1 LRFPQLVNQLPWA
14 SLGILLLAHGLFGL
28 ILANED
34 DTPIWLLV
42 VSLILIVLVAEG
54 LASPWSMLRA
64 FFFRWLNSDFRAFIT
79 VVIGTLLGVFVLT
92 WIHIFIHEL
101 VLIAAGILVRLDLQ
115 NYNFNKYQDFAII
128 LITSLA
134 GFGMGFGFE
143 WITGLDAAIR
153 TWLS

>member
-1 LRFPQLVNQLPWA
+1 MRFPRLVNQLPWA

-34 DTPIWLLV
+34 TPTWLV
-42 VSLILIVLVAEG
+42 VVSIILIFLVAEG
-54 LASPWSMLRA
+54 LASPWSILRA

-128 LITSLA
+128 LITSLV
-134 GFGMGFGFE
+134 GFGIGFGFE
-143 WITGLDAAIR
+143 LITGLDTAMR
-153 TWLS
+153 VWFS